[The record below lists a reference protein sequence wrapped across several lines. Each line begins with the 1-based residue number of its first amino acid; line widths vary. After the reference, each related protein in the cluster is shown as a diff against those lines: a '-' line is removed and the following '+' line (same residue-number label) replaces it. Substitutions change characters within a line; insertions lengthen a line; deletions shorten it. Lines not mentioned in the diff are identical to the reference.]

1 MVKMKMKDKK
11 GFLRIVEAFIAIL
24 LIIGALLIVYTRV
37 LPGPQIPSQ
46 VYNFQKTL
54 LDEIAANET
63 MRNYILQNNPGPAQ
77 DFVGARVPAGFE
89 SEVKICEPGDI
100 CPSTEYHEEIFST
113 ERIISVT
120 LEQEELEPKKIK
132 VFMWR
137 K

>member
-1 MVKMKMKDKK
+1 
-11 GFLRIVEAFIAIL
+11 
-24 LIIGALLIVYTRV
+24 

-63 MRNYILQNNPGPAQ
+63 MRNYILQNDSGPAQ

-89 SEVKICEPGDI
+89 YEVRICGPGNI
-100 CPSTEYHEEIFST
+100 CPSAEYHEEIFST

-120 LEQEELEPKKIK
+120 LGQAELNPKKIK
-132 VFMWR
+132 IFMWR